1 MVTIKRWGNSMG
13 IVIPKEIVEKQHLR
27 EGDEVVIS
35 VFKRG
40 NLKDVFGTLKTKM
53 SGQEFKDL
61 REGDEVVIS
70 VFKRGNLKDVFG
82 KLKTKMSG
90 QEFKDLARKGW
101 ESSSD
106 REFNK
111 R

>member
-1 MVTIKRWGNSMG
+1 MG
-13 IVIPKEIVEKQHLR
+13 IVIPKEIVEKQH
-27 EGDEVVIS
+27 
-35 VFKRG
+35 
-40 NLKDVFGTLKTKM
+40 
-53 SGQEFKDL
+53 L